1 MSEKSAKNSGMAK
14 SAKDKPTTTWRFYVV
29 MALVFL
35 IYTALIGRAA
45 YIQIIEPE
53 MLKKQGDMRSIRTL
67 ANTVQRGNIL
77 DRNGYE
83 LAISVPVETVWADPQ
98 IIMKNNALAMVDH
111 WQALADVLGQDV
123 NTITKRLVRNP
134 TKRFVYIER
143 QVSPAMANYIREL
156 KIPGIHLRKE
166 SKRFYPTG
174 EISSH
179 VVGFTDVDDKGIE
192 GIERLYNQ
200 LLTGTDGNKT
210 YRKDAKGRKIE
221 IISEE
226 KSEEPKDLTLS
237 IDQRIQAIAYRE
249 LKGAVQAFKATS
261 GSVVVTNIHTGE
273 ILALVNSPSYNPN
286 NRNNTATHRFRNRA
300 ITDVY
305 EPGSTVK
312 PLTVLSALEF
322 GSVKTKTVINTNPG
336 WMRLGGRR
344 VSDLVNRGK
353 LSLED
358 ILVYSSNMGT
368 AQLALS
374 VPKEYLLDKFFEA
387 GFANDT
393 GTGLIG
399 ESAGIMHD
407 RPRWSKFELATL
419 SFGYGLAI
427 TPMQLARFYT
437 TLANGGVKRPL
448 TIVKQA
454 NEPDDFVEEQR
465 IYSQDFSHNIIEM
478 LETVVD
484 KHTPKAKIAGYRVS
498 GKTGTSRKSIA
509 GGYGNDYVGLFA
521 GIAPVSHPELVVVVV
536 INEPGGD
543 LYHGGEV
550 AAPVFSRVMKGALRV
565 LNVAPD
571 ANNTAKNVKQEK
583 VVSEIPFNRM
593 SARTLSDKT
602 LSDKTASNA
611 DETKVNDNV

>member
-1 MSEKSAKNSGMAK
+1 MSDKLAKKTNKARLSK
-14 SAKDKPTTTWRFYVV
+14 NKPSTSTWRFYVV
-29 MALVFL
+29 MAVIVL
-35 IYTALIGRAA
+35 IYTALLARTA
-45 YIQIIEPE
+45 YIQVVEPE

-77 DRNGYE
+77 DRNGHE
-83 LAISVPVETVWADPQ
+83 LAISVPVETVWADPK
-98 IIMKNNALAMVDH
+98 IIIKNNALAMVDH

-123 NTITKRLVRNP
+123 NKITNRVINNVS
-134 TKRFVYIER
+134 KRFIYIER

-156 KIPGIHLRKE
+156 KIPGIYLRQE

-174 EISSH
+174 EISAH

-192 GIERLYNQ
+192 GIENLYNQ
-200 LLTGTDGNKT
+200 LLTGADGNKK

-226 KSEEPKDLTLS
+226 KATKPKNLTLS
-237 IDQRIQAIAYRE
+237 IDQRIQALAYQE

-286 NRNNTATHRFRNRA
+286 NRQNTAIHRFRNRA

-305 EPGSTVK
+305 EPGSTLK
-312 PLTVLSALEF
+312 PLTVLTALEF
-322 GSVKTKTVINTNPG
+322 GSAKINTIINTSPG

-374 VPKEYLLDKFFEA
+374 VPEEFLLDKFFEA
-387 GFANDT
+387 GFAQDT
-393 GTGLIG
+393 GTRLIG
-399 ESAGIMHD
+399 ESSGMMHD
-407 RPRWSKFELATL
+407 RQRWSKFELATL

-427 TPMQLARFYT
+427 TPVQLARFYT
-437 TLANGGVKRPL
+437 TLASGGIKRPL
-448 TIVKQA
+448 TIIKQTA
-454 NEPDDFVEEQR
+454 TDYVQEQR
-465 IYSQDFSHNIIEM
+465 VYSTGFSNEIIGM
-478 LETVVD
+478 LEAAVNE
-484 KHTPKAKIAGYRVS
+484 HTPKAKIEGYRVS

-521 GIAPVSHPELVVVVV
+521 GIAPVSNPELVVVVV

-571 ANNTAKNVKQEK
+571 AISVTNQIEQEN
-583 VVSEIPFNRM
+583 P
-593 SARTLSDKT
+593 
-602 LSDKTASNA
+602 
-611 DETKVNDNV
+611 VNDIATDTDSVRAVSIKTRYKNNMGDDNV